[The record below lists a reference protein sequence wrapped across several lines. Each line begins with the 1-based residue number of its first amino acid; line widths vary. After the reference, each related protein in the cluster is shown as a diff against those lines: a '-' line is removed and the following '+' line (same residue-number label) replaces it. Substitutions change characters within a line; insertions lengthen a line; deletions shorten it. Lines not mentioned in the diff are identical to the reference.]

1 MNFAWIIATA
11 CAFSMITITQAG
23 NYTTV
28 AVGKDGKLAFDPPL
42 FVPFPLQVLRFELMH
57 SWVCPSLTNFV
68 GGTVFHVPYDPP
80 GDLLVGG
87 LIFQSYVLKY
97 NMLAPP

>member
-23 NYTTV
+23 NYTIV

-68 GGTVFHVPYDPP
+68 GGTLVPGPYPP
-80 GDLLVGG
+80 GEILVGG

-97 NMLAPP
+97 NMLTPP